1 MLSVKGADA
10 IIRAMITPEI
20 NARLQFAIA
29 SRAVQVDDACQRFRE
44 LLCLMADLRSDAGCP
59 WDLEQSLASLRQY
72 IEEEAGEV
80 TSAIDAVLAYE
91 DELRVARG
99 LPYANAEAPSD
110 PDRARTATKGL
121 SIAHHPHRD
130 DFSATQSASGAP
142 MPADLDMAEREHLG
156 ELYNQLSDEI
166 GDFFLQAMFLG
177 DILFAMGRGGVER
190 PLQLIIE
197 KLIRRHP
204 HVYGEVSAAD
214 SAEVLSNWERI
225 KAAENGKT

>member
-1 MLSVKGADA
+1 M
-10 IIRAMITPEI
+10 TNPEI
-20 NARLQFAIA
+20 QARWQSAVA

-44 LLCLMADLRSDAGCP
+44 LLGLMADLRSNAGCP
-59 WDLEQSLASLRQY
+59 WDREQSLGSLRQY

-80 TSAIDAVLAYE
+80 KAAIDAALAYE
-91 DELRVARG
+91 DELRIAHGMR
-99 LPYANAEAPSD
+99 LAEPEAPCE
-110 PDRARTATKGL
+110 PDRARTSKKGL

-142 MPADLDMAEREHLG
+142 MPADLDLAEREHLG
-156 ELYNQLSDEI
+156 DLYNQLSDEI

-204 HVYGEVSAAD
+204 HVYGGISAAD

-225 KAAENGKT
+225 KAAENGRT

>member
-1 MLSVKGADA
+1 MTKQ
-10 IIRAMITPEI
+10 EI
-20 NARLQFAIA
+20 QARWQSALTD
-29 SRAVQVDDACQRFRE
+29 RTVQADDACQRFRE
-44 LLCLMADLRSDAGCP
+44 LIGLMADLRSDAGCP
-59 WDLEQSLASLRQY
+59 WDREQSLGSLRQY

-80 TSAIDAVLAYE
+80 KAAIDAVLGYE
-91 DELRVARG
+91 DKLRSAHG
-99 LPYANAEAPSD
+99 LPLADPEAPCE
-110 PDRARTATKGL
+110 PDRARTSKKGL

-142 MPADLDMAEREHLG
+142 MPADLDLAEREHLG

-177 DILFAMGRGGVER
+177 DILSAMGRGGVER

-204 HVYGEVSAAD
+204 HVYGGISAAD

-225 KAAENGKT
+225 KAAENGRT